1 MKDWIF
7 KAPNTQSGPKKKN
20 GNAVSLLKS
29 SGGSEQGGRRGEQHD
44 ESSPAR
50 SLPAEGEAS
59 HSHTSPRKEDES
71 FLKLFKV
78 GFTALLMSANNH
90 GSVLG
95 DFQAQQACPWSSV
108 HRERGAQRVRAQSSQ
123 SVKCHSWNS
132 EPLSCMNLLIRI
144 SGTAIAIVKTN
155 AEKLRFFSLSL
166 FWNILS

>member
-1 MKDWIF
+1 MLSHYSKVLG
-7 KAPNTQSGPKKKN
+7 APNRVGVE
-20 GNAVSLLKS
+20 GNSMMRAV
-29 SGGSEQGGRRGEQHD
+29 Q
-44 ESSPAR
+44 PAR
-50 SLPAEGEAS
+50 CLQRGRPPIAT
-59 HSHTSPRKEDES
+59 HSPRKEDES

-95 DFQAQQACPWSSV
+95 DFQTQQACPWSSV

-144 SGTAIAIVKTN
+144 SGTTIAIVKTN